1 MADPIR
7 WKSKVLLAKIEATYG
22 LDPAP
27 TGVANAILATDVV
40 LAPMEGDDVSR
51 NLERP
56 YLGGQETIPVALHS
70 TLTFST
76 ELAGS
81 GAAGT
86 APLWGVL
93 ARACGCAEVI
103 TAGVSVAY
111 SPISLSMESVTFYFW
126 IGTVKHV
133 MKGARGKPV
142 STLNAQGIP
151 VIRWTF
157 MSLFTMPVDAA
168 QAVPTLA
175 AWQEPLVATKANTP
189 TFTINGVALVLRS
202 FTFDFGNDVQQ
213 RLLVGKEEILIVD
226 RAETLACQVEA
237 VALATFNPFALAQA
251 RTLVPVNIVHG
262 TVAGNIV
269 TIAAPTAQVQRL
281 SGYENQ
287 QNVLEWPL
295 RVDPKPNAGNDQ
307 FSITCT

>member
-1 MADPIR
+1 MAIF
-7 WKSKVLLAKIEATYG
+7 WKSKVLLAKIDATYG
-22 LDPAP
+22 VDPVP
-27 TGVANAILATDVV
+27 TGAANAILATDVT
-40 LAPMEGDDVSR
+40 LAPMEGEDVSR

-56 YLGGQETIPVALHS
+56 YLGGQETIPVGLRA

-86 APLWGVL
+86 PPLWGVL
-93 ARACGCAEVI
+93 ARGCACAEVI
-103 TAGVSVAY
+103 SAGVSVAY
-111 SPISLSMESVTFYFW
+111 NPITANQESLGFYFW
-126 IGTVKHV
+126 IGAIKHV
-133 MKGARGKPV
+133 LKGSRG
-142 STLNAQGIP
+142 TCEFMLNAQGIP
-151 VIRWTF
+151 IAKWTF
-157 MSLFTMPVDAA
+157 TGLFTQPVDAA
-168 QAVPTLA
+168 QATPTLTG
-175 AWQEPLVATKANTP
+175 WPEPLVATKANTP
-189 TFTINGVALVLRS
+189 TFTINGVAFVLRS
-202 FTFDFGNDVQQ
+202 YTFNLGNQVEP

-251 RTLVPVNIVHG
+251 RTLVPVSLVHG
-262 TVAGNIV
+262 IVAGNIV
-269 TIAAPTAQVQRL
+269 TIASPTAQVQRL

-295 RVDPKPNAGNDQ
+295 RVDPKPSAGNDQ